1 MTSTQFDPNLGQLL
15 ISRYQLAELIGK
27 GSMGRVYLAEDTLL
41 GGVPVAVK
49 FLAKSLLGERMRG
62 RFAAEARLGALL
74 GQRSIHIVRVIDYG
88 VNQEDAPFYV
98 MEYLQG
104 ENLSDMLMVE
114 PIPFQRFLK
123 LMRQI
128 CLGLQTAHEG
138 IKVDGELCSIIHRD
152 IKPSNVLVIQD
163 PALGELAKVLDFGI
177 AKFMSDRDSGQTQSF
192 MGTLAYCSPEQIE
205 GKELDNRSDIYS
217 LGITMFEMLTTK
229 MPLQAENH
237 SIGSWYKTHHN
248 QKPLSLDRAAPG
260 LSVPKA
266 LEDLIMGCMAKSPS
280 DRPQTVKEILE
291 ILQPLEQSFGVP
303 EPEIPEVIEQ
313 PTVAPDEIT
322 NRSTVV
328 LPQSALL
335 SVEEACW
342 QTAWPE
348 DKPVAEIVFAQMV
361 KAQAEQ
367 AAAVWMMLPRQDIQ
381 KRLLS
386 SRYNQFLF
394 TMAPHPMMLWIT
406 AIYDATLGARWM
418 PCYLDLKNKY
428 YQEMT
433 LLLGQTGYYQLLYFA
448 LEDPTHCANVRTLTI
463 APYQRQLLRDWVQS
477 SQNLVST
484 ASASLSKEVLKA
496 EFEKLKPQILEKL
509 QRAKS
514 RESRVILE

>member
-15 ISRYQLAELIGK
+15 ISRYQLTELIGK
-27 GSMGRVYLAEDTLL
+27 GSMGRVYRAEDTLL

-49 FLAKSLLGERMRG
+49 FLAKSLLSERMKM
-62 RFAAEARLGALL
+62 RFSGEARMGALL

-88 VNQEDAPFYV
+88 VNQDESPFYV
-98 MEYLQG
+98 MEYLEG

-114 PIPFQRFLK
+114 SIPLQRFFK
-123 LMRQI
+123 LIRHI
-128 CLGLQTAHEG
+128 CLGLKAAHQG
-138 IKVDGELCSIIHRD
+138 VKVDGEQCSVIHRD
-152 IKPSNVLVIQD
+152 IKPSNVLVLQD
-163 PALGELAKVLDFGI
+163 TALGELAKVLDFGI

-248 QKPLSLDRAAPG
+248 QKPLSLASAAPG
-260 LSVPKA
+260 LSLPKA
-266 LEDLIMGCMAKSPS
+266 LDDLIMACMAKSPA
-280 DRPQTVKEILE
+280 DRPQTVQEILDT
-291 ILQPLEQSFGVP
+291 LQPLDQSFRTP
-303 EPEIPEVIEQ
+303 EPEAIER
-313 PTVAPDEIT
+313 PTLATDEIT

-328 LPQSALL
+328 LPQAVLL
-335 SVEEACW
+335 SVEETCW
-342 QTAWPE
+342 QMAWPE
-348 DKPVAEIVFAQMV
+348 DKPVAEIVFAQTV
-361 KAQAEQ
+361 NAEADQ

-381 KRLLS
+381 KRLLNT
-386 SRYNQFLF
+386 RYNQFLF

-406 AIYDATLGARWM
+406 AIYDASQGARWM
-418 PCYLDLKNKY
+418 PCYLDLKNRY
-428 YQEMT
+428 YQDMA
-433 LLLGQTGYYQLLYFA
+433 LILGQTGYYPLLFFA
-448 LEDPTHCANVRTLTI
+448 LEDPVHCANVMTMTI

-484 ASASLSKEVLKA
+484 APASLSKEVLKV
-496 EFEKLKPQILEKL
+496 EFEKLKPKILDKL
-509 QRAKS
+509 ERSKS
-514 RESRVILE
+514 REGRVILE